1 MPENASPRPLGLTV
15 AAVTTILFGLF
26 FLGMAGLSLASGHGA
41 FSGGVALALV
51 LWGLMVGGVGVAL
64 LRGARWAMG
73 PVVAAALLHVFSFAQ
88 FATDGSAPQA
98 LIGAV
103 AALAIVVGALH
114 PISRAWLNGPR

>member
-1 MPENASPRPLGLTV
+1 MPENPSPRPLGLTV

-51 LWGLMVGGVGVAL
+51 LWGLLVGGVGVAL

-88 FATDGSAPQA
+88 FATDGSAFAVTNRDGKPY
-98 LIGAV
+98 LTGAIT
-103 AALAIVVGALH
+103 AA
-114 PISRAWLNGPR
+114 

>member
-1 MPENASPRPLGLTV
+1 
-15 AAVTTILFGLF
+15 
-26 FLGMAGLSLASGHGA
+26 
-41 FSGGVALALV
+41 
-51 LWGLMVGGVGVAL
+51 
-64 LRGARWAMG
+64 MG